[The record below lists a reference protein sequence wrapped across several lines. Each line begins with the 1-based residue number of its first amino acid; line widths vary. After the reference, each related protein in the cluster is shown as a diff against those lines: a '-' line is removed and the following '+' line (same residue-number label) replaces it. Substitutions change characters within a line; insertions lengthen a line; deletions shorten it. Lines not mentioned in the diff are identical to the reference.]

1 LPSQAFNLSVQSMR
15 YGGGCHA
22 TRTVFSEL
30 TLHVLSYDRLLHSA
44 KDLANQTS
52 ALLPANYAD
61 MAREWELS
69 YFMLKASTNGAIL
82 AVALA
87 SFLSISSIGWSMVAP
102 LRLSVIVILSI
113 VPISHTL
120 IGAYLAATMMT
131 ADFCVAPL
139 NSTLTLLDAT
149 SVVEYYVA
157 CPANV
162 TDLPFADA
170 SADFLSEHHVVS
182 SLQQELEHYAELHGD
197 TGARMKRD
205 YLDPIGAELKTMAAH
220 AEQFKVAQT
229 CRDVSHT
236 LARAA
241 EKYCVYGMIG
251 FFSMWGHQ
259 ILLCAVLFVC
269 VVASVLVYER
279 VHIRELRLD
288 VRYQLL
294 SSYEEDDVEH
304 VYLSAD

>member
-1 LPSQAFNLSVQSMR
+1 MTYFEVPGN
-15 YGGGCHA
+15 HN
-22 TRTVFSEL
+22 
-30 TLHVLSYDRLLHSA
+30 DRLLHLA
-44 KDLANQTS
+44 KDLSNQTH
-52 ALLPANYAD
+52 ALLPANYSD
-61 MAREWELS
+61 MAREWEMS
-69 YFMLKASTNGAIL
+69 YFMLKSTTNGAIL

-87 SFLSISSIGWSMVAP
+87 SFLSISSIGWAMVAP
-102 LRLSVIVILSI
+102 LRFSVIVILSI

-131 ADFCVAPL
+131 ADFCAAPL

-149 SVVEYYVA
+149 PVVEYYVA

-170 SADFLSEHHVVS
+170 SADFLAEQRIVS
-182 SLQQELEHYAELHGD
+182 SLQQELEYYAEHHGD

-205 YLDPIGAELKTMAAH
+205 FLDPIGVELKAMDEYAESFKAA
-220 AEQFKVAQT
+220 QS
-229 CRDVSHT
+229 CRNVSHT

-259 ILLCAVLFVC
+259 ILLCVVLFVC

-304 VYLSAD
+304 VYLSSD